1 MATDETSA
9 IPFESAAR
17 AVEEEMRKLGVSL
30 SPEHHEQ
37 ISDSE
42 LMEMAYYEKAKERG
56 LL

>member
-1 MATDETSA
+1 MTTNEIPIRPFASA
-9 IPFESAAR
+9 SQM
-17 AVEEEMRKLGVSL
+17 VEEEMRKLGVSL

-56 LL
+56 IL